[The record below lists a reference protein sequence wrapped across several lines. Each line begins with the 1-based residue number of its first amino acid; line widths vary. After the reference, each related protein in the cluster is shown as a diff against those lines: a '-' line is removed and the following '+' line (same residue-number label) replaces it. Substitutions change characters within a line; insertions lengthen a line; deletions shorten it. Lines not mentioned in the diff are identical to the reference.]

1 MAVIRSDR
9 PLDWVQVAAV
19 AAGEPL
25 ELSAAARERVA
36 AARVLVEQIVERG
49 IRAYGVNTGVGALCD
64 VIVSPTEQRTLSR
77 NILMSHAVGV
87 GAPLGVAE
95 TRAIMAAAVNNFAHG
110 HSGIRLEVA
119 DQLVA
124 LLNADCLPEVPAF
137 GSVGYLSHMAHIAL
151 VCIGEGYV
159 RYRGERI
166 KGRDALQM
174 LGLQPLV
181 LEAKEG
187 LSLINGTPCVTGLA
201 ALALARAARLL
212 DWTDIVAAMSFENL
226 RGQLAAFDADSLA
239 LRISPGLNLVGERM
253 RAALADSGILAAVVG
268 QRTQDPLSMR
278 TIPHVHGAARDVLAA
293 TADVVNRELAS
304 ITDNPIVAGTPDE
317 PRVYSQAHA
326 VGASIALAMDSLATA
341 IAQVAAMAERRLDR
355 LVNPLVSNLPAFL
368 AEPGGT
374 CSGFMIAQY
383 TAASLVAQNRRLA
396 MPASLDGGITS
407 GLQEDHLC
415 HATPAALKALEIVD
429 NAGRIVAIELLAA
442 AQAYDLQSI
451 DAARAPHTD
460 ALWQRVRRLVP
471 TYRDDRPLA
480 DDMSVAFRMIA
491 DGAPPPLPTPGTI
504 RPEPSGTLGA
514 FDAAGLANLAS
525 VANLAAAS
533 RGVGAGMQDT
543 DKLTQLASVANMA
556 VASHAAN
563 DGQNAASIA

>member
-1 MAVIRSDR
+1 MAVIRSNR
-9 PLDWVQVAAV
+9 PLDWAQVAAV

-25 ELSAAARERVA
+25 ELSADARARIA

-64 VIVSPTEQRTLSR
+64 VIVSPSEQRTLSR

-124 LLNADCLPEVPAF
+124 LLDADCLPEVPAF

-151 VCIGEGYV
+151 VCIGEGYA
-159 RYRGERI
+159 RFRGERL
-166 KGRDALQM
+166 KGRDALQR
-174 LGLQPLV
+174 LGLEPLV

-201 ALALARAARLL
+201 ALALARAERLL
-212 DWTDIVAAMSFENL
+212 DWTDLVAAMSFENL
-226 RGQLAAFDADSLA
+226 RGQLAAFDEDSLA

-253 RAALADSGILAAVVG
+253 RTALADSGILAAVVG
-268 QRTQDPLSMR
+268 HRTQDPLSMR
-278 TIPHVHGAARDVLAA
+278 TIPHVHGAARDVLTA

-304 ITDNPIVAGTPDE
+304 ITDNPIVAGTPED

-355 LVNPLVSNLPAFL
+355 LVNPLVSGLPAFL

-396 MPASLDGGITS
+396 LPASLDGGITS

-415 HATPAALKALEIVD
+415 HATPAALKALEIID
-429 NAGRIVAIELLAA
+429 NAGRILAIELLAA

-451 DAARAPHTD
+451 DAPRAPHTE
-460 ALWQRVRRLVP
+460 ALWQRVRRVVP
-471 TYRDDRPLA
+471 AYRDDRPLA
-480 DDMSVAFRMIA
+480 DDMSIAFRMIA
-491 DGAPPPLPTPGTI
+491 DEAPPPLPNPGNI
-504 RPEPSGTLGA
+504 GPRPDTSVDGTE
-514 FDAAGLANLAS
+514 LARPATVTSLA
-525 VANLAAAS
+525 
-533 RGVGAGMQDT
+533 GAGHVR
-543 DKLTQLASVANMA
+543 A
-556 VASHAAN
+556 
-563 DGQNAASIA
+563 AASIAVNDGHAAAHMA

>member
-9 PLDWVQVAAV
+9 PLDWAQVAAV

-25 ELSAAARERVA
+25 ELSAGARARIA

-64 VIVSPTEQRTLSR
+64 VIVSPSEQHTLSR

-87 GAPLGVAE
+87 GVPLGVAE

-159 RYRGERI
+159 RYRGERL
-166 KGRDALQM
+166 KGRDALQL
-174 LGLQPLV
+174 LGFEPLV

-187 LSLINGTPCVTGLA
+187 LSLVNGTPCVTGLA
-201 ALALARAARLL
+201 ALALARAERLL
-212 DWTDIVAAMSFENL
+212 DWTDVVAAMSFENL

-239 LRISPGLNLVGERM
+239 LRISPGLSLVGERM
-253 RAALADSGILAAVVG
+253 RTALAGSGILAAVVG
-268 QRTQDPLSMR
+268 QRTQDPLSLR

-293 TADVVNRELAS
+293 TAEVLNRELAS

-355 LVNPLVSNLPAFL
+355 LVNPLVSGLPAFL

-442 AQAYDLQSI
+442 AQAYDLQTV
-451 DAARAPHTD
+451 DAPRAPHTD
-460 ALWQRVRRLVP
+460 ALWQRVRGVVP

-480 DDMSVAFRMIA
+480 DDMTIAFRMIA
-491 DGAPPPLPTPGTI
+491 DGAPPPLPNPGKM
-504 RPEPSGTLGA
+504 RPALAT
-514 FDAAGLANLAS
+514 AAAAADLAGLAS
-525 VANLAAAS
+525 VAGCAA
-533 RGVGAGMQDT
+533 GA
-543 DKLTQLASVANMA
+543 AMA
-556 VASHAAN
+556 VN
-563 DGQNAASIA
+563 DGPPAAHRQPLQLDWRQCR

>member
-9 PLDWVQVAAV
+9 PLDWTQVAAV

-25 ELSAAARERVA
+25 ELSDSARARIA
-36 AARVLVEQIVERG
+36 AARVLVEQIVERS

-64 VIVSPTEQRTLSR
+64 VIVSPSEQRTLSR

-110 HSGIRLEVA
+110 HSGIRLDVA
-119 DQLVA
+119 DRLVA

-151 VCIGEGYV
+151 VCIGEGYA

-166 KGRDALQM
+166 TGSAALRM
-174 LGLQPLV
+174 LGLEPLV

-187 LSLINGTPCVTGLA
+187 LSLVNGTPCVTGLA
-201 ALALARAARLL
+201 ALALARAERLL
-212 DWTDIVAAMSFENL
+212 DWTDVVAAMSFENL

-253 RAALADSGILAAVVG
+253 RTALADSGILAAVVG

-278 TIPHVHGAARDVLAA
+278 TIPHVHGAARDVLSA
-293 TADVVNRELAS
+293 TAEVVNRELAS
-304 ITDNPIVAGTPDE
+304 ITDNPIVAGTPDN

-341 IAQVAAMAERRLDR
+341 VAQVAAMAERRLDR
-355 LVNPLVSNLPAFL
+355 LVNPLVSGMPAFL

-407 GLQEDHLC
+407 ALQEDHLC

-442 AQAYDLQSI
+442 AQAYDLQTV
-451 DAARAPHTD
+451 DAPRAPHTE
-460 ALWQRVRRLVP
+460 ALWQRVRRAVP

-480 DDMSVAFRMIA
+480 DDMSIAFRMIA
-491 DGAPPPLPTPGTI
+491 DGAPPLLPNPGNI
-504 RPEPSGTLGA
+504 RPGPATPAIGG
-514 FDAAGLANLAS
+514 AGLAALAKAATLAS
-525 VANLAAAS
+525 AGHPGAAS
-533 RGVGAGMQDT
+533 
-543 DKLTQLASVANMA
+543 
-556 VASHAAN
+556 AN
-563 DGQNAASIA
+563 DGLATAHIA

>member
-9 PLDWVQVAAV
+9 PLNWFQVAAV

-25 ELSAAARERVA
+25 ELSASARARIAASRE
-36 AARVLVEQIVERG
+36 LVEQIVARG

-64 VIVSPTEQRTLSR
+64 VIVSPSEQHTLSR

-87 GAPLGVAE
+87 GVPLGAAE
-95 TRAIMAAAVNNFAHG
+95 TRAIMVAAVNNYAHG

-119 DQLVA
+119 DRLVA
-124 LLNADCLPEVPAF
+124 LINADCLPEVPTF

-151 VCIGEGYV
+151 VCIGEGHV
-159 RYRGERI
+159 RYRGERL

-174 LGLQPLV
+174 LGLEPLV

-187 LSLINGTPCVTGLA
+187 LSLVNGTPCVTGLA
-201 ALALARAARLL
+201 ALALARAERLL
-212 DWTDIVAAMSFENL
+212 DWTDMVAAMSFENL
-226 RGQLAAFDADSLA
+226 RGQLAAFDAESLA
-239 LRISPGLNLVGERM
+239 LRISPGLKLVGERM
-253 RAALADSGILAAVVG
+253 RTALADSGILAAVVG
-268 QRTQDPLSMR
+268 QRTQDPLSLR

-293 TADVVNRELAS
+293 TADVLNRELAS
-304 ITDNPIVAGTPDE
+304 ITDNPIVAGTPE
-317 PRVYSQAHA
+317 APRVYSQAHA

-341 IAQVAAMAERRLDR
+341 IAQIAAMAERRLDR
-355 LVNPLVSNLPAFL
+355 LVNPLVSGLPAFL

-415 HATPAALKALEIVD
+415 HATPAALKALEIID

-451 DAARAPHTD
+451 DAPRAPHTN
-460 ALWQRVRRLVP
+460 ALWQRVRLAVP

-480 DDMSVAFRMIA
+480 DDMTIAFRMIV
-491 DGAPPPLPTPGTI
+491 DGMPPPLPNPGNI
-504 RPEPSGTLGA
+504 RPGPDDSVSDAALAALASLTGIAAVGKLGA
-514 FDAAGLANLAS
+514 EP
-525 VANLAAAS
+525 
-533 RGVGAGMQDT
+533 
-543 DKLTQLASVANMA
+543 
-556 VASHAAN
+556 AAN
-563 DGQNAASIA
+563 DGRGAAHAG

>member
-1 MAVIRSDR
+1 MTVIRSER
-9 PLDWVQVAAV
+9 PLDWTQVAAV

-25 ELSAAARERVA
+25 ELCAGTRARIAAARE
-36 AARVLVEQIVERG
+36 LVEQIVARG

-64 VIVSPTEQRTLSR
+64 VIVSPGEQRTLSR

-87 GAPLGVAE
+87 GAPLGAEE

-119 DQLVA
+119 GQLVA

-151 VCIGEGYV
+151 VCIGEGHV
-159 RYRGERI
+159 LYRGERL
-166 KGRDALQM
+166 KGRDALRM
-174 LGLQPLV
+174 LGLEPLV

-187 LSLINGTPCVTGLA
+187 LSLVNGTPCVTGLA
-201 ALALARAARLL
+201 ALAMARAARLL
-212 DWTDIVAAMSFENL
+212 DWTDMVAAMSFENL
-226 RGQLAAFDADSLA
+226 RGQLAAFDEDSLA
-239 LRISPGLNLVGERM
+239 LRISAGLNLVGERM
-253 RAALADSGILAAVVG
+253 RTTLADSGILAAVVG

-304 ITDNPIVAGTPDE
+304 ITDNPIVAGTPQE

-355 LVNPLVSNLPAFL
+355 LVNPLVSGLPAFL
-368 AEPGGT
+368 AKPGGT

-396 MPASLDGGITS
+396 VPASLDGGITS

-415 HATPAALKALEIVD
+415 HATPAALKALEIID

-451 DAARAPHTD
+451 DAPRAPHTE
-460 ALWQRVRRLVP
+460 ALWQRVRRSVP

-491 DGAPPPLPTPGTI
+491 DEAPPPLPNPGNIGPGTSVEGAQQPARATVT
-504 RPEPSGTLGA
+504 RPT
-514 FDAAGLANLAS
+514 AAGS
-525 VANLAAAS
+525 VRAAAS
-533 RGVGAGMQDT
+533 AAVDNGQA
-543 DKLTQLASVANMA
+543 AAHMA
-556 VASHAAN
+556 
-563 DGQNAASIA
+563 

>member
-1 MAVIRSDR
+1 MTVIRSER
-9 PLDWVQVAAV
+9 PLDWTQVAAI

-25 ELSAAARERVA
+25 ELCSGTRARIAAARE
-36 AARVLVEQIVERG
+36 LVEQIVARG

-64 VIVSPTEQRTLSR
+64 VIVSPGEQRTLSR

-87 GAPLGVAE
+87 GAPLGAAE
-95 TRAIMAAAVNNFAHG
+95 TRAIMAAALNNFAHG

-119 DQLVA
+119 GQLVA

-151 VCIGEGYV
+151 VCIGEGHV
-159 RYRGERI
+159 RYRGERL
-166 KGRDALQM
+166 KGRDALRM
-174 LGLQPLV
+174 LGLEPLV

-187 LSLINGTPCVTGLA
+187 LSLVNGTPCVTGLA
-201 ALALARAARLL
+201 ALAMARAARLL
-212 DWTDIVAAMSFENL
+212 DWTDMVAAMSFENL
-226 RGQLAAFDADSLA
+226 RGQLAAFDEDSLA
-239 LRISPGLNLVGERM
+239 LRISAGLNLVGERL
-253 RAALADSGILAAVVG
+253 RTTLADSGILAAVVG

-278 TIPHVHGAARDVLAA
+278 TIPHVHGAARDVLTA

-304 ITDNPIVAGTPDE
+304 ITDNPIVAGTPQE

-355 LVNPLVSNLPAFL
+355 LVNPLVSGLPAFL

-396 MPASLDGGITS
+396 VPASLDGGITS

-415 HATPAALKALEIVD
+415 HATPAALKALEIID

-442 AQAYDLQSI
+442 AQAYDLQSG
-451 DAARAPHTD
+451 DAPRAPHTE
-460 ALWQRVRRLVP
+460 ALRQRVRRAVP

-491 DGAPPPLPTPGTI
+491 DEAPPPLPNPGNIGPRAVT
-504 RPEPSGTLGA
+504 SVDGA
-514 FDAAGLANLAS
+514 QQPARATVTGLTAAGS
-525 VANLAAAS
+525 IRAAAS
-533 RGVGAGMQDT
+533 AAVDNGQA
-543 DKLTQLASVANMA
+543 AAHMA
-556 VASHAAN
+556 
-563 DGQNAASIA
+563 

>member
-1 MAVIRSDR
+1 MAVIRSER

-25 ELSAAARERVA
+25 ELCESTRARIA

-64 VIVSPTEQRTLSR
+64 VIVSPAEQRSLSR

-87 GAPLGVAE
+87 GAPLGAAE

-119 DQLVA
+119 EQLVA
-124 LLNADCLPEVPAF
+124 LLDADCLPEVPAF

-151 VCIGEGYV
+151 VCIGEGHV
-159 RYRGERI
+159 RYRGERL
-166 KGRDALQM
+166 KGRDALQL
-174 LGLQPLV
+174 LGLEPLV

-212 DWTDIVAAMSFENL
+212 DWTDMVAAMSFENL
-226 RGQLAAFDADSLA
+226 RGQLAAFDEDSLA
-239 LRISPGLNLVGERM
+239 LRISAGLNLVGERM
-253 RAALADSGILAAVVG
+253 RTTLADSGILAAVVG

-278 TIPHVHGAARDVLAA
+278 TIPHVHGAARDVLSA

-304 ITDNPIVAGTPDE
+304 ITDNPIVAGTPDA

-355 LVNPLVSNLPAFL
+355 LVNPLVSGLPAFL

-396 MPASLDGGITS
+396 VPASLDGGITS

-415 HATPAALKALEIVD
+415 HATPAALKALEIID

-442 AQAYDLQSI
+442 AQAYDLQTI
-451 DAARAPHTD
+451 DAPRAPHTE
-460 ALWQRVRRLVP
+460 ALRQRVRRVVP

-491 DGAPPPLPTPGTI
+491 DEAPPPLPNPGNIGPRPASTI
-504 RPEPSGTLGA
+504 DGA
-514 FDAAGLANLAS
+514 QEFARATVTSLVAAGKVRAATS
-525 VANLAAAS
+525 VARTEVSDGQAAAH
-533 RGVGAGMQDT
+533 
-543 DKLTQLASVANMA
+543 MA
-556 VASHAAN
+556 
-563 DGQNAASIA
+563 

>member
-1 MAVIRSDR
+1 MAVIRSNR
-9 PLDWVQVAAV
+9 PLDWAQVAAV
-19 AAGEPL
+19 AAGESL
-25 ELSAAARERVA
+25 ELSADARARIA

-64 VIVSPTEQRTLSR
+64 VIVSPSEQRTLSR

-95 TRAIMAAAVNNFAHG
+95 TRAIMAAAINNFAHG

-124 LLNADCLPEVPAF
+124 LLDADCLPEVPAF

-151 VCIGEGYV
+151 VCIGEGYA
-159 RYRGERI
+159 RFRGERL
-166 KGRDALQM
+166 KGRDALPR
-174 LGLQPLV
+174 LGLEPLV

-201 ALALARAARLL
+201 ALALARAERLL
-212 DWTDIVAAMSFENL
+212 DWTDMVAAMSFENL
-226 RGQLAAFDADSLA
+226 RGQLAAFDEDSLA

-253 RAALADSGILAAVVG
+253 RTALADSGILAAVVG
-268 QRTQDPLSMR
+268 HRTQDPLSMR
-278 TIPHVHGAARDVLAA
+278 TIPHVHGAARDVLTA

-304 ITDNPIVAGTPDE
+304 ITDNPIVAGTPED

-355 LVNPLVSNLPAFL
+355 LVNPLVSGLPAFL

-396 MPASLDGGITS
+396 LPASLDGGITS

-415 HATPAALKALEIVD
+415 HATPAALKALEIID
-429 NAGRIVAIELLAA
+429 NAGRILAIELLAA

-451 DAARAPHTD
+451 DAPRAPHTE
-460 ALWQRVRRLVP
+460 ALWQRVRRVVP
-471 TYRDDRPLA
+471 AYRDDRPLA
-480 DDMSVAFRMIA
+480 DDMSIAFRMIA
-491 DGAPPPLPTPGTI
+491 DEAPPPLPNPGNI
-504 RPEPSGTLGA
+504 GPRPDTSVDGTE
-514 FDAAGLANLAS
+514 LARPATVTNQA
-525 VANLAAAS
+525 
-533 RGVGAGMQDT
+533 GAGHVR
-543 DKLTQLASVANMA
+543 A
-556 VASHAAN
+556 
-563 DGQNAASIA
+563 AASIAVNDGHAAAHMA

>member
-1 MAVIRSDR
+1 MAVIRSNR
-9 PLDWVQVAAV
+9 PLDWAQVAAV

-25 ELSAAARERVA
+25 ELSAEAQARIA
-36 AARVLVEQIVERG
+36 AAHVLVEQIVERG

-64 VIVSPTEQRTLSR
+64 VIVSPSEQRSLSR

-95 TRAIMAAAVNNFAHG
+95 TRAIIAAAVNNFAHG
-110 HSGIRLEVA
+110 HSGIRLVVA
-119 DQLVA
+119 ERLVA

-151 VCIGEGYV
+151 VCIGEGHA
-159 RYRGERI
+159 RYRGERVS
-166 KGRDALQM
+166 GREALRR
-174 LGLQPLV
+174 LGLEPLV

-187 LSLINGTPCVTGLA
+187 LSLVNGTPCVTGLA
-201 ALALARAARLL
+201 ALALARAERLL
-212 DWTDIVAAMSFENL
+212 DWTDAVAAMSFENL
-226 RGQLAAFDADSLA
+226 RGQLAAFDAESLA
-239 LRISPGLNLVGERM
+239 LRISPGLNQVGETM
-253 RAALADSGILAAVVG
+253 RGALAQSGILASVVG

-278 TIPHVHGAARDVLAA
+278 TIPHVHGAARDVLNA
-293 TADVVNRELAS
+293 TAEVVNRELAS
-304 ITDNPIVAGTPDE
+304 ITDNPIVAGTPE
-317 PRVYSQAHA
+317 APRVYSQAHA

-355 LVNPLVSNLPAFL
+355 LINPLVSGLPAFL

-407 GLQEDHLC
+407 ALQEDHLC

-442 AQAYDLQSI
+442 AQAYDLQTL
-451 DAARAPHTD
+451 DASRAPYTD
-460 ALWQRVRRLVP
+460 SLWRSVRSVVP

-480 DDMSVAFRMIA
+480 EDMALAFRMIA
-491 DGAPPPLPTPGTI
+491 DTVVPRVADAGKM
-504 RPEPSGTLGA
+504 RP
-514 FDAAGLANLAS
+514 
-525 VANLAAAS
+525 AAAS
-533 RGVGAGMQDT
+533 AGGET
-543 DKLTQLASVANMA
+543 GHA
-556 VASHAAN
+556 VAGGANPVARTPPAA
-563 DGQNAASIA
+563 AACDLQPAA

>member
-1 MAVIRSDR
+1 MAVIRSNR
-9 PLDWVQVAAV
+9 PLDWAQVAAV

-25 ELSAAARERVA
+25 ELSADARARIA

-64 VIVSPTEQRTLSR
+64 VIVSPGEQRTLSR

-87 GAPLGVAE
+87 GAPLGAAE
-95 TRAIMAAAVNNFAHG
+95 TRAVMAAAVNNFAHG

-159 RYRGERI
+159 RFRGERL
-166 KGRDALQM
+166 KGRDALQR
-174 LGLQPLV
+174 LGLEPLV

-187 LSLINGTPCVTGLA
+187 LSLVNGTPCVTGLA
-201 ALALARAARLL
+201 ALALARAERLL
-212 DWTDIVAAMSFENL
+212 DWTDMVASMSFENL
-226 RGQLAAFDADSLA
+226 RGQLAAFDEDSLA
-239 LRISPGLNLVGERM
+239 LRISPGLNLVGGRM

-278 TIPHVHGAARDVLAA
+278 TIPHVHGAARDVLTA

-304 ITDNPIVAGTPDE
+304 ITDNPIVAGTPEE

-355 LVNPLVSNLPAFL
+355 LVNPLVSGLPAFL

-396 MPASLDGGITS
+396 LPASLDGGITS
-407 GLQEDHLC
+407 ALQEDHLC
-415 HATPAALKALEIVD
+415 HATPAALKALEIID

-451 DAARAPHTD
+451 DAPRAPHTG
-460 ALWQRVRRLVP
+460 ALWQRVRRVVP

-491 DGAPPPLPTPGTI
+491 DEAPPPLPNPGNI
-504 RPEPSGTLGA
+504 GPRPLTSVDGADMVAPATLT
-514 FDAAGLANLAS
+514 
-525 VANLAAAS
+525 NLAAAGHV
-533 RGVGAGMQDT
+533 RA
-543 DKLTQLASVANMA
+543 
-556 VASHAAN
+556 
-563 DGQNAASIA
+563 AASIAVNDGQAAAHMA

>member
-9 PLDWVQVAAV
+9 PLDWHQVAAI
-19 AAGEPL
+19 AAGETL
-25 ELSAAARERVA
+25 ELSVGARERIDA
-36 AARVLVEQIVERG
+36 AHTLVEQIVVRG

-64 VIVSPTEQRTLSR
+64 VVVSPSEQRTLSR

-87 GAPLGVAE
+87 GVPLDAAE
-95 TRAIMAAAVNNFAHG
+95 TRAIVAAAVNNFAHG

-119 DQLVA
+119 ERLVA
-124 LLNADCLPEVPAF
+124 LLAADCLPEVPAF

-151 VCIGEGYV
+151 VCIGEGHA
-159 RYRGERI
+159 RYRGERLT
-166 KGRDALQM
+166 GADALRR
-174 LGLQPLV
+174 LRLEPLV

-187 LSLINGTPCVTGLA
+187 LSLVNGTPCVTGLA
-201 ALALARAARLL
+201 ALALAHAERLL
-212 DWTDIVAAMSFENL
+212 DWTDAVAAMSFENL
-226 RGQLAAFDADSLA
+226 HGQIAAFDEESLA
-239 LRISPGLNLVGERM
+239 LRISPGLNLVGSKL
-253 RAALADSGILAAVVG
+253 RASLADSGILASFVG

-304 ITDNPIVAGTPDE
+304 ITDNPIVAGTPDA

-355 LVNPLVSNLPAFL
+355 LVNPLVSGLPAFL

-396 MPASLDGGITS
+396 APASLDGGITS

-415 HATPAALKALEIVD
+415 HATPAALKALEIID

-442 AQAYDLQSI
+442 AQAYDLQT
-451 DAARAPHTD
+451 AGATRAPHTEQ
-460 ALWQRVRRLVP
+460 LWRRVRGLVP

-480 DDMSVAFRMIA
+480 DDMAAAFRLIA
-491 DGAPPPLPTPGTI
+491 DTVPPPLPNPGNLQPPRDGDTQH
-504 RPEPSGTLGA
+504 P
-514 FDAAGLANLAS
+514 AAG
-525 VANLAAAS
+525 
-533 RGVGAGMQDT
+533 GVSIATGP
-543 DKLTQLASVANMA
+543 
-556 VASHAAN
+556 AAN
-563 DGQNAASIA
+563 DPRPAAMVSVGR

>member
-1 MAVIRSDR
+1 MAVIRSNR
-9 PLDWVQVAAV
+9 PLDWAQVAAV

-25 ELSAAARERVA
+25 ELSADARARIA

-64 VIVSPTEQRTLSR
+64 VVVSPGEQRTLSR

-87 GAPLGVAE
+87 GAPLGAAE
-95 TRAIMAAAVNNFAHG
+95 TRAVMAAAVNNFAHG

-151 VCIGEGYV
+151 VCIGEGYA

-166 KGRDALQM
+166 KGRDALQR
-174 LGLQPLV
+174 LGLEPLV

-187 LSLINGTPCVTGLA
+187 LSLVNGTPCVTGLA
-201 ALALARAARLL
+201 ALALARAERLL
-212 DWTDIVAAMSFENL
+212 DWTDMVASMSFENL
-226 RGQLAAFDADSLA
+226 RGQLAAFDEESLA
-239 LRISPGLNLVGERM
+239 LRISPGLNLVGGRM

-278 TIPHVHGAARDVLAA
+278 TIPHVHGAARDVLTA

-304 ITDNPIVAGTPDE
+304 ITDNPIVAGTPEE

-355 LVNPLVSNLPAFL
+355 LVNPLVSGLPAFL

-396 MPASLDGGITS
+396 LPASLDGGITS
-407 GLQEDHLC
+407 ALQEDHLC
-415 HATPAALKALEIVD
+415 HATPAALKALEIID

-451 DAARAPHTD
+451 DAPRAPHTG
-460 ALWQRVRRLVP
+460 ALWQRVRRVVP

-491 DGAPPPLPTPGTI
+491 DEAPPPLPNPGKIGPRPLRSAGGADLAAPGT
-504 RPEPSGTLGA
+504 L
-514 FDAAGLANLAS
+514 
-525 VANLAAAS
+525 VNLAAAGHV
-533 RGVGAGMQDT
+533 RAAAGV
-543 DKLTQLASVANMA
+543 A
-556 VASHAAN
+556 VN
-563 DGQNAASIA
+563 DGQAAAHIA

>member
-1 MAVIRSDR
+1 MAVIRSNR
-9 PLDWVQVAAV
+9 PLDWRQVAAI

-25 ELSAAARERVA
+25 ELSADARSRIA
-36 AARVLVEQIVERG
+36 AAHVLVEQIVERG

-64 VIVSPTEQRTLSR
+64 VIVSPSEQRTLSR

-95 TRAIMAAAVNNFAHG
+95 TRAIIAAAVNNFAHG
-110 HSGIRLEVA
+110 HSGIRLAVA
-119 DQLVA
+119 ERLVA
-124 LLNADCLPEVPAF
+124 LLDADCLPEVPAF

-151 VCIGEGYV
+151 VCIGEGHA

-166 KGRDALQM
+166 SGREALQR
-174 LGLQPLV
+174 LGLEPLV

-201 ALALARAARLL
+201 ALALARAERLL
-212 DWTDIVAAMSFENL
+212 DWSDAVAAMSFENL
-226 RGQLAAFDADSLA
+226 RGQLAAFDAESLA
-239 LRISPGLNLVGERM
+239 LRISPGLSVVGARM
-253 RAALADSGILAAVVG
+253 RGALAESGILAAVVG

-278 TIPHVHGAARDVLAA
+278 TIPHVHGAARDVLTA
-293 TADVVNRELAS
+293 TAEVVNRELAS
-304 ITDNPIVAGTPDE
+304 ITDNPIVAGTPEE

-355 LVNPLVSNLPAFL
+355 LVNPLVSGLPAFL

-415 HATPAALKALEIVD
+415 HATPAALKALEIIE

-442 AQAYDLQSI
+442 SQAYDLQTV
-451 DAARAPHTD
+451 DAPRAPYTD
-460 ALWQRVRRLVP
+460 TLWHSVRNIVP

-480 DDMSVAFRMIA
+480 EDMAVAFRMIA
-491 DGAPPPLPTPGTI
+491 DAAPPPLPTPGKMLPAMT
-504 RPEPSGTLGA
+504 E
-514 FDAAGLANLAS
+514 AAGEPGFALAG
-525 VANLAAAS
+525 AAS
-533 RGVGAGMQDT
+533 RAVG
-543 DKLTQLASVANMA
+543 SVLN
-556 VASHAAN
+556 AAN
-563 DGQNAASIA
+563 HVPTAA

>member
-1 MAVIRSDR
+1 MAVIRSNR
-9 PLDWVQVAAV
+9 PLDWAQVAAV

-25 ELSAAARERVA
+25 ELSADARARIA

-64 VIVSPTEQRTLSR
+64 VIVSPSEQRTLSR

-124 LLNADCLPEVPAF
+124 LLDADCLPEVPAF

-151 VCIGEGYV
+151 VCIGEGYA
-159 RYRGERI
+159 RFRGERL
-166 KGRDALQM
+166 KGRDALQR
-174 LGLQPLV
+174 LGLEPLV

-201 ALALARAARLL
+201 ALALARAERLL
-212 DWTDIVAAMSFENL
+212 DWTDMVAAMSFENL
-226 RGQLAAFDADSLA
+226 RGQLAAFDEDSLA

-253 RAALADSGILAAVVG
+253 RTALADSGILAAVVG
-268 QRTQDPLSMR
+268 HRTQDPLSMR
-278 TIPHVHGAARDVLAA
+278 TIPHVHGAARDVLTA

-304 ITDNPIVAGTPDE
+304 ITDNPIVAGTPED

-355 LVNPLVSNLPAFL
+355 LVNPLVSGLPAFL

-396 MPASLDGGITS
+396 LPASLDGGITS

-415 HATPAALKALEIVD
+415 HATPAALKALEIID
-429 NAGRIVAIELLAA
+429 NAGRILAIELLAA

-451 DAARAPHTD
+451 DAPRAPHTE
-460 ALWQRVRRLVP
+460 ALWQRVRRVVP
-471 TYRDDRPLA
+471 AYRDDRPLA
-480 DDMSVAFRMIA
+480 DDMSIAFRMIA
-491 DGAPPPLPTPGTI
+491 DEAPPPLPNPGNI
-504 RPEPSGTLGA
+504 GPRPDTSVDGTEQTRPA
-514 FDAAGLANLAS
+514 TVTSQA
-525 VANLAAAS
+525 
-533 RGVGAGMQDT
+533 GAGHVR
-543 DKLTQLASVANMA
+543 A
-556 VASHAAN
+556 
-563 DGQNAASIA
+563 AASIAVNDGHAAAHMA

>member
-1 MAVIRSDR
+1 MAVIRTDR
-9 PLDWVQVAAV
+9 PLNWRELAAV

-25 ELSAAARERVA
+25 VLSEAARARIA

-64 VIVSPTEQRTLSR
+64 VIVSPSEQRALSR

-87 GAPLGVAE
+87 GTPLGVAE
-95 TRAIMAAAVNNFAHG
+95 TRAIMAAAINNFAHG
-110 HSGIRLEVA
+110 HSGIRLEIA

-124 LLNADCLPEVPAF
+124 LLDAGYIPEVPAF

-151 VCIGEGYV
+151 VCIGEGHV
-159 RYRGERI
+159 RHDGERI
-166 KGRDALQM
+166 SGREALTR
-174 LGLQPLV
+174 LGREALV

-201 ALALARAARLL
+201 ALALARAERVL
-212 DWTDIVAAMSFENL
+212 DWTDAIAAMSFENL

-239 LRISPGLNLVGERM
+239 LRVSPGLNLVGERM
-253 RAALADSGILAAVVG
+253 RNALAESGILASVVG

-278 TIPHVHGAARDVLAA
+278 TIPHVHGAARDVLDA
-293 TADVVNRELAS
+293 TTDVVNRELAS
-304 ITDNPIVAGTPDE
+304 ITDNPIVAGTPDS

-355 LVNPLVSNLPAFL
+355 LVNPLVSGLPAFL

-396 MPASLDGGITS
+396 APASLDGGITS

-429 NAGRIVAIELLAA
+429 NTGRIIAIELLAA
-442 AQAYDLQSI
+442 AQAYDLQPI
-451 DAARAPHTD
+451 DASRAPHTD
-460 ALWQRVRRLVP
+460 ALWRRVRAIVP

-480 DDMSVAFRMIA
+480 DDMAVAFRLIGEA
-491 DGAPPPLPTPGTI
+491 APPLPPASGDVPSTPTHGDQ
-504 RPEPSGTLGA
+504 SA
-514 FDAAGLANLAS
+514 FAA
-525 VANLAAAS
+525 
-533 RGVGAGMQDT
+533 
-543 DKLTQLASVANMA
+543 
-556 VASHAAN
+556 HAAN
-563 DGQNAASIA
+563 DPTGAAQQAPQSAA

>member
-1 MAVIRSDR
+1 MAVIRSEL
-9 PLDWVQVAAV
+9 PLDWTEVAAV

-25 ELSAAARERVA
+25 ELSADARARIA

-64 VIVSPTEQRTLSR
+64 VIVSPAEQRTLSR

-87 GAPLGVAE
+87 GAPLGAAE

-110 HSGIRLEVA
+110 HSGIRLDVVQ
-119 DQLVA
+119 QLVA
-124 LLNADCLPEVPAF
+124 LLNADCVPEVPAF

-151 VCIGEGYV
+151 VCIGEGHAC
-159 RYRGERI
+159 YRGERLS
-166 KGRDALQM
+166 GRDALRR
-174 LGLQPLV
+174 LGREPLV

-201 ALALARAARLL
+201 ALALARAERLL
-212 DWTDIVAAMSFENL
+212 DWTDMVAAMSFENL
-226 RGQLAAFDADSLA
+226 HGQMAAFDEESLA
-239 LRISPGLNLVGERM
+239 LRVSAGLNRVGERM
-253 RAALADSGILAAVVG
+253 RASLAGSGILAAVVG

-278 TIPHVHGAARDVLAA
+278 TIPHVHGAARDVLDA

-304 ITDNPIVAGTPDE
+304 ITDNPVVAGTPDA

-326 VGASIALAMDSLATA
+326 VGASIALAMDSLGTA

-355 LVNPLVSNLPAFL
+355 LVNPLVSGLPAFL

-374 CSGFMIAQY
+374 NSGFMIAQY

-429 NAGRIVAIELLAA
+429 NAARIVAIELLAA
-442 AQAYDLQSI
+442 AQAYDLQSG
-451 DAARAPHTD
+451 AAPRAPHTET
-460 ALWQRVRRLVP
+460 LWQRVRRALPV
-471 TYRDDRPLA
+471 YRDDRPLA
-480 DDMSVAFRMIA
+480 DDMRVAFRLIT
-491 DGAPPPLPTPGTI
+491 DEAPPPLPNLGNIGP
-504 RPEPSGTLGA
+504 RPAAPVNGA
-514 FDAAGLANLAS
+514 RRVVLAS
-525 VANLAAAS
+525 VTHLA
-533 RGVGAGMQDT
+533 GAGHFDPAVNT
-543 DKLTQLASVANMA
+543 VNVA
-556 VASHAAN
+556 VN
-563 DGQNAASIA
+563 DGQAAAHLA

>member
-9 PLDWVQVAAV
+9 PLDWRQIAAV

-25 ELSAAARERVA
+25 ELSADARARISAAH
-36 AARVLVEQIVERG
+36 VLVEQIVERG

-64 VIVSPTEQRTLSR
+64 VIVSPSEQRTLSR

-87 GAPLGVAE
+87 GTPLGAAE
-95 TRAIMAAAVNNFAHG
+95 TRAIIAAAVNNFAHG
-110 HSGIRLEVA
+110 HSGIRLAVA
-119 DQLVA
+119 ERLVT
-124 LLNADCLPEVPAF
+124 LLDAGCLPEVPAF

-151 VCIGEGYV
+151 VCIGEGHAH
-159 RYRGERI
+159 YRGERLS
-166 KGRDALQM
+166 GREALQR
-174 LGLQPLV
+174 LGLEPLV
-181 LEAKEG
+181 LDAKEG
-187 LSLINGTPCVTGLA
+187 LSLVNGTPCVTGLA
-201 ALALARAARLL
+201 ALALARAGRLL
-212 DWTDIVAAMSFENL
+212 DWTDVVAAMSFENL
-226 RGQLAAFDADSLA
+226 RGQLVAFDAESLA
-239 LRISPGLNLVGERM
+239 LRISPGLSLVGERM
-253 RAALADSGILAAVVG
+253 RSALADSGILAAAIG
-268 QRTQDPLSMR
+268 RRTQDPLSMR
-278 TIPHVHGAARDVLAA
+278 TIPHVHGAARDVFSA
-293 TADVVNRELAS
+293 TAEVVNRELAS
-304 ITDNPIVAGTPDE
+304 ITDNPIVAGTPEE

-355 LVNPLVSNLPAFL
+355 LVNPLVSGLPAFL

-442 AQAYDLQSI
+442 AQAYDLQML
-451 DAARAPHTD
+451 DAPRAPYTD
-460 ALWQRVRRLVP
+460 SLWRRVRSAVP

-480 DDMSVAFRMIA
+480 EDMALAFRIIA
-491 DGAPPPLPTPGTI
+491 DTAPPPLPDPGKMRPATI
-504 RPEPSGTLGA
+504 GTGA
-514 FDAAGLANLAS
+514 DTAYPPVAGASPAAPTT
-525 VANLAAAS
+525 VAIAACDLQS
-533 RGVGAGMQDT
+533 
-543 DKLTQLASVANMA
+543 
-556 VASHAAN
+556 AA
-563 DGQNAASIA
+563 